1 MKKDA
6 QKKLEL
12 SNVPMTDELRKM
24 MIAAKT
30 KEIKSHYQSQIND
43 LNAKMNKEIKDFED
57 FVKNSPV
64 FNAGLPTEK
73 PKKKR
78 GWEMAE
84 IDELKNIYGTMSPKQ
99 IADKLNKTYQA
110 VMTKI
115 TELGLKEPYKWSA
128 AEEKELLDLYAQKQK
143 NKINAEGKEVIIT
156 DEDHNLFMSGKM
168 KIPLNEIKDKIQ
180 QFKEDGRI
188 LTRYKEP
195 KVIGDDV
202 FNLPDEPDEN

>member
-1 MKKDA
+1 MF
-6 QKKLEL
+6 
-12 SNVPMTDELRKM
+12 S
-24 MIAAKT
+24 
-30 KEIKSHYQSQIND
+30 
-43 LNAKMNKEIKDFED
+43 
-57 FVKNSPV
+57 
-64 FNAGLPTEK
+64 LP
-73 PKKKR
+73 
-78 GWEMAE
+78 
-84 IDELKNIYGTMSPKQ
+84 Y
-99 IADKLNKTYQA
+99 YH
-110 VMTKI
+110 
-115 TELGLKEPYKWSA
+115 
-128 AEEKELLDLYAQKQK
+128 YAQKQK